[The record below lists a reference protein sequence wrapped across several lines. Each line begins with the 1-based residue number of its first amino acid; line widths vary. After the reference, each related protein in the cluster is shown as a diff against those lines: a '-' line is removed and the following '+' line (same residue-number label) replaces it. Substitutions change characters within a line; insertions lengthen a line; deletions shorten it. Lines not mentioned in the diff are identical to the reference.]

1 MVNNSISVV
10 LTKSCCERN
19 YLMKIVIGRSIYF
32 RGRKYCF
39 KETTSEVRYD
49 LYCNGWCIGDL
60 YIDEVIIYKERAP
73 FIKSEDLLKSL
84 LAMFNLFPC

>member
-19 YLMKIVIGRSIYF
+19 YLMKVVIDRSVYF

-39 KETTSEVRYD
+39 KATTSQVRYD
-49 LYCNGWCIGDL
+49 LYCNGWCIGVL
-60 YIDEVIIYKERAP
+60 HIDKVLIYEEKTL

>member
-19 YLMKIVIGRSIYF
+19 YLMGRVIDRSIWF
-32 RGRKYCF
+32 RGRKYWF
-39 KETTSEVRYD
+39 KATTSEVRYD

-60 YIDEVIIYKERAP
+60 YIDEVLIYSERAP

-84 LAMFNLFPC
+84 LAMFNLFPI